1 MLSYFIQVSNISDR
15 GYLGIH
21 RTIGLM
27 VPLLQGPLI
36 NPHATL
42 ITLFMNAVEENRT
55 DQDRTAS
62 MNPHSPTTKRLLK
75 YLPPKRIMQNYIS
88 DPEIIKISYA
98 RDSVAT
104 YDHIF
109 DR

>member
-1 MLSYFIQVSNISDR
+1 MSNIADG
-15 GYLGIH
+15 GYLGIQ

-42 ITLFMNAVEENRT
+42 ITLFMNAVDENTT
-55 DQDRTAS
+55 DRERLADMT
-62 MNPHSPTTKRLLK
+62 PHSPAMKTLLK
-75 YLPPKRIMQNYIS
+75 YLPFKGRPTNPS
-88 DPEIIKISYA
+88 DPELLQFLSA
-98 RDSVAT
+98 RDNVAT
-104 YDHIF
+104 HDHTF